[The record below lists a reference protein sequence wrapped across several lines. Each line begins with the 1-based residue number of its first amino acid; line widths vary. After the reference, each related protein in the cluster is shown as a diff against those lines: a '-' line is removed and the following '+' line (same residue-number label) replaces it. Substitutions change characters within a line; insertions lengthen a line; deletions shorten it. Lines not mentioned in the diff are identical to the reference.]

1 MNLFSK
7 IYDGPIKGRDIII
20 IHGLFGMSDN
30 WSSLGKRFSNK
41 ISVHLI
47 DLRNHGRSPHSDL
60 FNYDVMSTDLLNYI
74 NQNNIIQPIIIG
86 HSLGGKVAM
95 NFAFNYPEKVQK
107 LIVADIA
114 PKIYSVDF
122 HRNILQHLLDLNLSD
137 FNRREEIDRALS
149 INISDISIRL
159 FLMKN
164 IYRDESKNFKW
175 RFNIQV
181 LFDKLENISSADFL
195 KGTCD
200 IPTCFLRGGNS
211 NYITEED
218 IINLSKNFSDFNVV
232 TIDNAGHWL
241 HAEYPDKFYNEVI
254 NFSDL

>member
-1 MNLFSK
+1 
-7 IYDGPIKGRDIII
+7 
-20 IHGLFGMSDN
+20 
-30 WSSLGKRFSNK
+30 
-41 ISVHLI
+41 
-47 DLRNHGRSPHSDL
+47 
-60 FNYDVMSTDLLNYI
+60 MSTDLLNYI

-95 NFAFNYPEKVQK
+95 NFAFNYPEKVQE

-122 HRNILQHLLDLNLSD
+122 HRNILQHLLDLNLNN

-181 LFDKLENISSADFL
+181 LFDQLENISSADFL

-200 IPTCFLRGGNS
+200 IPTCFLRGGKS

-218 IINLSKNFSDFNVV
+218 IINFSKNFSDFNVV

>member
-1 MNLFSK
+1 
-7 IYDGPIKGRDIII
+7 
-20 IHGLFGMSDN
+20 
-30 WSSLGKRFSNK
+30 
-41 ISVHLI
+41 
-47 DLRNHGRSPHSDL
+47 
-60 FNYDVMSTDLLNYI
+60 
-74 NQNNIIQPIIIG
+74 
-86 HSLGGKVAM
+86 M
-95 NFAFNYPEKVQK
+95 NFAFNYPEKVQE

-122 HRNILQHLLDLNLSD
+122 HRNILQHLLDLNLNN

-181 LFDKLENISSADFL
+181 LFDQLENISSADFL
-195 KGTCD
+195 KGTCA

-211 NYITEED
+211 NYITEDD
-218 IINLSKNFSDFNVV
+218 IINFSKNFSDFNVV
-232 TIDNAGHWL
+232 TINNAGHWL

-254 NFSDL
+254 NFCNL